1 MLRLMGKR
9 RPVGGELIAERLE
22 AMGWSQSR
30 LAVMFDVS
38 DGTVSRWISGAR
50 VPSLRRAVEIAA
62 VLGVDVADLVARR
75 VAS

>member
-1 MLRLMGKR
+1 MGKR

>member
-30 LAVMFDVS
+30 LAVVFDVS

-75 VAS
+75 VA